1 MYDFSDAQD
10 TTSNTTLPAGKYHV
24 SVTNAE
30 VKNSQAGNPMLKL
43 EFTVQDGQWTKRR
56 IWKSFMLEHDNKKVV
71 EIARSQIKALCL
83 AAGKEPRFTSPT
95 DLLGYEMEVTTKVN
109 DRDQAEINYFKPLPK
124 KAQSNG
130 VPF

>member
-1 MYDFSDAQD
+1 MFDFSDAQD

-24 SVTNAE
+24 AV
-30 VKNSQAGNPMLKL
+30 KL
-43 EFTVQDGQWTKRR
+43 EFTVQDGQWTRRR

-71 EIARSQIKALCL
+71 ESARSQIKALCL